1 MILCTP
7 IHEKESLTE
16 FEKLYMFAEADGEE
30 EAPTRTNVKR
40 IKLKVSDKRNTD
52 FTKGA
57 DDGEVPEEDTP
68 DDGGEED
75 VGTDEDIAVDDT
87 DDGDMEEDMGDDE
100 ADDAGDDEDIA
111 LDDEDDTG
119 DDTGDGEGNDGGGG
133 VAIDDGGDDA
143 GGGNDATAGADDG
156 EGDAANPDDKKEA
169 ILKQNLYRKYMRL
182 LDALDGYIEKIGNRV
197 SQSDEINRRF
207 NQVCEKLKILKDFIH
222 DYMVIRYL
230 TNSYTQSVLFYQR
243 AVAAT
248 NIILDMIHELQQQE
262 RTLLEKKPTSK

>member
-7 IHEKESLTE
+7 IHEKEELTE
-16 FEKLYMFAEADGEE
+16 FEKLYMFSEAEGDEE
-30 EAPTRTNVKR
+30 NTRTNVKR

-57 DDGEVPEEDTP
+57 EDGEVPEDDAPEDTG
-68 DDGGEED
+68 GGEED

-87 DDGDMEEDMGDDE
+87 DEGDIEEDLGDGEE
-100 ADDAGDDEDIA
+100 ADAGDDEDIA
-111 LDDEDDTG
+111 LDDEGDEG
-119 DDTGDGEGNDGGGG
+119 DDTGDAEGDDGGG
-133 VAIDDGGDDA
+133 DDIAVDDSGDTGADDA
-143 GGGNDATAGADDG
+143 TDGADDG
-156 EGDAANPDDKKEA
+156 EGDAGGNPDDKKEA

-197 SQSDEINRRF
+197 SQSDDINRLF
-207 NQVCEKLKILKDFIH
+207 NQVCEKLKILKDFVH

-262 RTLLEKKPTSK
+262 RTLLEKKPN

>member
-1 MILCTP
+1 
-7 IHEKESLTE
+7 
-16 FEKLYMFAEADGEE
+16 MFAEADGEE

-57 DDGEVPEEDTP
+57 DAGEVPEEDTP
-68 DDGGEED
+68 DDGGEAD
-75 VGTDEDIAVDDT
+75 AGTDEDIAVDDT

-119 DDTGDGEGNDGGGG
+119 DDTGDGEGDDGGGG
-133 VAIDDGGDDA
+133 VAIDDGGED
-143 GGGNDATAGADDG
+143 DATAGADDG

-169 ILKQNLYRKYMRL
+169 ILKQNLYRKFMRL

>member
-7 IHEKESLTE
+7 IHEKVELTE
-16 FEKLYMFAEADGEE
+16 FEKLYMFSEAEGDEE
-30 EAPTRTNVKR
+30 NTRTNVKR

-57 DDGEVPEEDTP
+57 EDGEVPEEDVP
-68 DDGGEED
+68 EDDGGGEED

-87 DDGDMEEDMGDDE
+87 DEGDMEEDLGDDE
-100 ADDAGDDEDIA
+100 EADAGDDEDIA
-111 LDDEDDTG
+111 LDDEGDEG
-119 DDTGDGEGNDGGGG
+119 DDTGDAEGDDGGGDDIA
-133 VAIDDGGDDA
+133 VDDGGDTGED
-143 GGGNDATAGADDG
+143 DATDGADDG
-156 EGDAANPDDKKEA
+156 EGDEGGNPDDKKEA

-197 SQSDEINRRF
+197 SQSDDINRLF
-207 NQVCEKLKILKDFIH
+207 NQVCEKLKILKDFVH

-262 RTLLEKKPTSK
+262 RTLLEKKPN

>member
-1 MILCTP
+1 
-7 IHEKESLTE
+7 
-16 FEKLYMFAEADGEE
+16 MFSEAEGDEE
-30 EAPTRTNVKR
+30 NVRTNVKR

-57 DDGEVPEEDTP
+57 DAGETPEEDIN
-68 DDGGEED
+68 DGGEED

-87 DDGDMEEDMGDDE
+87 DDGDMEEDLGDGE
-100 ADDAGDDEDIA
+100 GDDAGDDEDIA

-119 DDTGDGEGNDGGGG
+119 DDTGDAEGDDGGGGG
-133 VAIDDGGDDA
+133 VAIDDGGDAEGD
-143 GGGNDATAGADDG
+143 DATDGADDG
-156 EGDAANPDDKKEA
+156 EGDAGGNPDDKKEA

-197 SQSDEINRRF
+197 SQSDEINRLF

-262 RTLLEKKPTSK
+262 RTLLEKKPARK